1 VRDLPDL
8 ATQSPLWLALVTVA
22 VNALVGALHG
32 IQDDT
37 RNWDIVGVT
46 VFALLMGLGG
56 GFVRDLLL
64 GNLPAESLRTPWYLV
79 TVLGMVPVALL
90 VGQRLARLR
99 LVMTALDALAL
110 GLFAVTGTAHT
121 LTRGLPLTSA
131 VLVGTVSAVGGGML
145 VSIMRDE
152 VPAVLMVSA
161 PNALL
166 AVLAST
172 VYAVTVRWS
181 APVASLVA
189 IAALMVTQF
198 VALRFGLRTRPT
210 VRRQRQH
217 RGNRPDLDTA

>member
-1 VRDLPDL
+1 MSELPDL
-8 ATQSPLWLALVTVA
+8 ATATPLWLALVTVA

-32 IQDDT
+32 IQDDS

-79 TVLGMVPVALL
+79 TVLGMVVVALL

-99 LVMTALDALAL
+99 LLMTVLDGIAL
-110 GLFAVTGTAHT
+110 GLFAVTGTAHA
-121 LTRGLPLTSA
+121 LAVDLPVTSA
-131 VLVGTVSAVGGGML
+131 VLVGTASAVGGGML

-152 VPAVLMVSA
+152 VPAVLLVSA

-166 AVLAST
+166 AVLACV
-172 VYAVTVRWS
+172 VYAATARWS
-181 APVASLVA
+181 SPVASVVA

-198 VALRFGLRTRPT
+198 TAQRLGLRTRPAT
-210 VRRQRQH
+210 ARART
-217 RGNRPDLDTA
+217 RP